1 MRTKR
6 QFRSTCHNSRQIY
19 ERAKVTDS
27 HAIIKLETLRKN
39 LELLKGFAGLP
50 ALPAIKANAYGH
62 GAVRVAQHLEKDVMG
77 FAVATPHEA
86 LELRVAGI
94 SADIV
99 LLTPAPPEKLENLIH
114 NKISFVIS
122 SVDQVQTI
130 SRFGDNTKVHLKL
143 NTGLNRLGARESDAA
158 KILLEVG
165 RSKLV
170 LEGVMTHL
178 VDSEDLEPEHAVEQI
193 EMLVRFL
200 ETHKPDAR
208 FFHAANTGGIL
219 NQSLHREI
227 FNLIRPGIGLYGYA
241 PGEDMHGALPL
252 EPAMTVQAW
261 VTMTKRVF
269 PGEIAS
275 YNAKW
280 TATTETNLATVRFGY
295 ADGYPRAASGQA
307 QVEILGQV
315 FPVVGRICMDQ
326 ILVDVGDLEIPVG
339 TPVTIFGN
347 SSITA
352 ESVAGW
358 AGTNAYEILTSV
370 GNRLERVYQ
379 T

>member
-1 MRTKR
+1 M
-6 QFRSTCHNSRQIY
+6 
-19 ERAKVTDS
+19 TDS

-39 LELLKGFAGLP
+39 LDLLKSFAGLP

-62 GAVRVAQHLEKDVMG
+62 GAVRVAQYLEQDVAG
-77 FAVATPHEA
+77 FAVATPREA
-86 LELRVAGI
+86 LELRGAGI
-94 SADIV
+94 STDIV
-99 LLTPAPPEKLENLIH
+99 LLTPAPPEKLKELVENQ
-114 NKISFVIS
+114 ISFVVS
-122 SVDQVQTI
+122 SLREIQEL
-130 SRFGDNTKVHLKL
+130 SRFHKNIKVHLKI
-143 NTGLNRLGARESDAA
+143 NTGLNRLGARASDAA
-158 KILLEVG
+158 KILLELG

-178 VDSEDLEPEHAVEQI
+178 VDSEDLEPEHAGRQ
-193 EMLVRFL
+193 MDLLVDFIK
-200 ETHKPDAR
+200 THKPDAR
-208 FFHAANTGGIL
+208 FFHAANTGGIM
-219 NQSLHREI
+219 NKSLHREF
-227 FNLIRPGIGLYGYA
+227 FNLVRPGIGLYGYA
-241 PGEDMHGALPL
+241 PGEDMNGVLNL
-252 EPAMTVQAW
+252 EPAMTVHAW

-280 TATTETNLATVRFGY
+280 TAIKETNLATVRFGY
-295 ADGYPRAASGQA
+295 ADGYPRAATGKA
-307 QVEILGQV
+307 KVEILGQV

-326 ILVDVGDLEIPVG
+326 ILVDIGELEMNVGA
-339 TPVTIFGN
+339 PVTIFGH

-370 GNRLERVYQ
+370 GNRLERVCQ

>member
-1 MRTKR
+1 M
-6 QFRSTCHNSRQIY
+6 
-19 ERAKVTDS
+19 TDS
-27 HAIIKLETLRKN
+27 HASIKLEVLRQN

-62 GAVRVAQHLEKDVMG
+62 GAVRVAQHLEQDVMG
-77 FAVATPHEA
+77 FAVATPREA
-86 LELRVAGI
+86 LELRGAGI
-94 SADIV
+94 QTDIV
-99 LLTPAPPEKLENLIH
+99 LLTPAPPEKLDELVE
-114 NKISFVIS
+114 NKISFVVS
-122 SVDQVQTI
+122 SLEQIQAL
-130 SRFGDNTKVHLKL
+130 SRFHKNIKVHLKI
-143 NTGLNRLGARESDAA
+143 NTGLNRLGARASDAA

-178 VDSEDLEPEHAVEQI
+178 VDSEDLAPEHAGRQMDLLANFI
-193 EMLVRFL
+193 

-208 FFHAANTGGIL
+208 FFHAANTGGIM
-219 NQSLHREI
+219 NKSLHREI
-227 FNLIRPGIGLYGYA
+227 FNLVRPGIGLYGYA
-241 PGEDMHGALPL
+241 PGEDMHGVLKL
-252 EPAMTVQAW
+252 EPALTVMAW

-269 PGEIAS
+269 AGEVAS

-280 TATTETNLATVRFGY
+280 TATRETNLATVRFGY
-295 ADGYPRAASGQA
+295 ADGYPRAATGKA
-307 QVEILGQV
+307 KVEIWEQL

-326 ILVDVGDLEIPVG
+326 ILVDIGELEFAVG

-352 ESVAGW
+352 QSVADW

-370 GNRLERVYQ
+370 GNRLERIYQ

>member
-1 MRTKR
+1 M
-6 QFRSTCHNSRQIY
+6 
-19 ERAKVTDS
+19 TDS
-27 HAIIKLETLRKN
+27 HAIIKLEILRKN
-39 LELLKGFAGLP
+39 LELLKGFAGIP

-62 GAVRVAQHLEKDVMG
+62 GAIRVAQHLEHDVMG
-77 FAVATPHEA
+77 FAVATPREA
-86 LELRVAGI
+86 LELRSAGI
-94 SADIV
+94 QTDIV
-99 LLTPAPPEKLENLIH
+99 LLTPAPPEKLEELVKNQ
-114 NKISFVIS
+114 ISFVVS
-122 SVDQVQTI
+122 SLAEVQAL
-130 SRFGDNTKVHLKL
+130 SRFSKNIKVHLKI
-143 NTGLNRLGARESDAA
+143 NTGLNRLGARASAA
-158 KILLEVG
+158 ATILLEVG

-178 VDSEDLEPEHAVEQI
+178 VDSEDLEPEHAVKQI
-193 EMLVRFL
+193 DLLVEFL

-208 FFHAANTGGIL
+208 FFHAANTGGIM
-219 NQSLHREI
+219 NKSLHRGI
-227 FNLIRPGIGLYGYA
+227 FNLVRPGIGLYGYA
-241 PGEDMHGALPL
+241 PGEDMNGILNL
-252 EPAMTVQAW
+252 EPAMTVMAW

-269 PGEIAS
+269 PSEVAS

-280 TATTETNLATVRFGY
+280 TATRETNLATVRFGY
-295 ADGYPRAASGQA
+295 ADGYPRAATGKA
-307 QVEILGQV
+307 KVEILEQV

-326 ILVDVGDLEIPVG
+326 ILVDVGELEFEVG

-352 ESVAGW
+352 EHVAGW

>member
-1 MRTKR
+1 M
-6 QFRSTCHNSRQIY
+6 
-19 ERAKVTDS
+19 TDS
-27 HAIIKLETLRKN
+27 HAIIKLEILRKN

-62 GAVRVAQHLEKDVMG
+62 GAVRVAQHLEQDVIG
-77 FAVATPHEA
+77 FAVATPREA
-86 LELRVAGI
+86 LELRGAGI
-94 SADIV
+94 STDIV
-99 LLTPAPPEKLENLIH
+99 LLTPAPSEKLESLVQNQ
-114 NKISFVIS
+114 ISFVVS
-122 SVDQVQTI
+122 SLEQVHTLSSFAENI
-130 SRFGDNTKVHLKL
+130 KVHLKV
-143 NTGLNRLGARESDAA
+143 NTGLNRLGARASDAA
-158 KILLEVG
+158 KILLEIG

-178 VDSEDLEPEHAVEQI
+178 VDSEDLEPEHAGKQI
-193 EMLVRFL
+193 DLLVDFI

-219 NQSLHREI
+219 NKSLHREI

-241 PGEDMHGALPL
+241 PGQDMNGVLNL

-261 VTMTKRVF
+261 VTMTKHVF
-269 PGEIAS
+269 PGEVAS

-280 TATTETNLATVRFGY
+280 TATKETTLVTVRFGY
-295 ADGYPRAASGQA
+295 ADGYPRAASGKA
-307 QVEILGQV
+307 QVEIAGQV

-326 ILVDVGDLEIPVG
+326 ILVDVGELEFEVG

-347 SSITA
+347 SNITA
-352 ESVAGW
+352 ENVAGW

>member
-1 MRTKR
+1 M
-6 QFRSTCHNSRQIY
+6 
-19 ERAKVTDS
+19 TDS

-62 GAVRVAQHLEKDVMG
+62 GAIRVAQHLEKDVMG
-77 FAVATPHEA
+77 FAVATPREA
-86 LELRVAGI
+86 LELRSAGI
-94 SADIV
+94 HTDIV
-99 LLTPAPPEKLENLIH
+99 LLTPAPPEKLEELVENQ
-114 NKISFVIS
+114 ISFVVS
-122 SVDQVQTI
+122 SFEQIQEL
-130 SRFGDNTKVHLKL
+130 SRFSKNIKVHLKI
-143 NTGLNRLGARESDAA
+143 NTGLNRLGARASAA
-158 KILLEVG
+158 ATIL
-165 RSKLV
+165 

-178 VDSEDLEPEHAVEQI
+178 VDSEDLEPEHAVKQI
-193 EMLVRFL
+193 DLLVEFL

-208 FFHAANTGGIL
+208 FFHAANTGGIM
-219 NQSLHREI
+219 NKSLHRGI
-227 FNLIRPGIGLYGYA
+227 FNLNRPGIGLYGYA
-241 PGEDMHGALPL
+241 PGEDMNGVLNL

-280 TATTETNLATVRFGY
+280 TATKETTLATVRFGY
-295 ADGYPRAASGQA
+295 ADGYPRAASGKA
-307 QVEILGQV
+307 QVEIATQI

-326 ILVDVGDLEIPVG
+326 ILVDIGDLEMDVG

-352 ESVAGW
+352 ENVAAW

>member
-1 MRTKR
+1 VFM
-6 QFRSTCHNSRQIY
+6 I
-19 ERAKVTDS
+19 DS
-27 HAIIKLETLRKN
+27 HAIVNLETLRKN
-39 LELLKGFAGLP
+39 LKLLKDFVELP

-77 FAVATPHEA
+77 FAVATPREA
-86 LELRVAGI
+86 LELRNAGI
-94 SADIV
+94 QTDIV
-99 LLTPAPPEKLENLIH
+99 LLTPAPPEKLEELVENQ
-114 NKISFVIS
+114 ISFVVS
-122 SVDQVQTI
+122 SLEQVQELSGFHKNI
-130 SRFGDNTKVHLKL
+130 KVHLKI
-143 NTGLNRLGARESDAA
+143 NTGLNRLGARASDAA
-158 KILLEVG
+158 KILLELG

-178 VDSEDLEPEHAVEQI
+178 VDSEDLEPEHAVRQ
-193 EMLVRFL
+193 MDLLVDFL

-208 FFHAANTGGIL
+208 FFHAANTGGIM
-219 NQSLHREI
+219 NKSLHREI
-227 FNLIRPGIGLYGYA
+227 FNLVRPGIGLYGYA
-241 PGEDMHGALPL
+241 PGEDMNGILNL

-261 VTMTKRVF
+261 VTLVKRVF

-280 TATTETNLATVRFGY
+280 TATKETTLATVRFGY

-307 QVEILGQV
+307 KVEIAGQV

-326 ILVDVGDLEIPVG
+326 ILVDVGELELEVG

-352 ESVAGW
+352 ENVAGW

>member
-1 MRTKR
+1 
-6 QFRSTCHNSRQIY
+6 
-19 ERAKVTDS
+19 VTDS
-27 HAIIKLETLRKN
+27 HAKVNLGILSKN
-39 LELLKGFAGLP
+39 LQHLKDFAGLP

-77 FAVATPHEA
+77 FAVATPREA
-86 LELRVAGI
+86 LELRNAGI
-94 SADIV
+94 QTDIV
-99 LLTPAPPEKLENLIH
+99 LLTPAPPEKLEELVN
-114 NKISFVIS
+114 NQISFVVS
-122 SVDQVQTI
+122 SLEQIQEL
-130 SRFGDNTKVHLKL
+130 SRFSKNIKVHLKI
-143 NTGLNRLGARESDAA
+143 NTGLNRLGARASDAA
-158 KILLEVG
+158 KILLELG

-178 VDSEDLEPEHAVEQI
+178 VDSEDLEPEHAVKQ
-193 EMLVRFL
+193 MDLLVDFIK
-200 ETHKPDAR
+200 THKPDAR
-208 FFHAANTGGIL
+208 FFHAANTGGIM
-219 NQSLHREI
+219 NKSLHREI

-241 PGEDMHGALPL
+241 PGEDMQRVLNL

-269 PGEIAS
+269 PGEVAS

-280 TATTETNLATVRFGY
+280 TATRETNLATVRFGY
-295 ADGYPRAASGQA
+295 ADGYPRAATGKA
-307 QVEILGQV
+307 KVEIAGEI

-326 ILVDVGDLEIPVG
+326 ILVDVGELEFEVG

>member
-1 MRTKR
+1 M
-6 QFRSTCHNSRQIY
+6 
-19 ERAKVTDS
+19 TDS

-62 GAVRVAQHLEKDVMG
+62 GAVRVAQHLERDVMG
-77 FAVATPHEA
+77 FAVATPFEA
-86 LELRVAGI
+86 LELRSAGI
-94 SADIV
+94 STDIV
-99 LLTPAPPEKLENLIH
+99 LLTPAPPEKLEELVENQ
-114 NKISFVIS
+114 ISFVVS
-122 SVDQVQTI
+122 SLAEIQAL
-130 SRFGDNTKVHLKL
+130 SRFSKNIKVHLKI
-143 NTGLNRLGARESDAA
+143 NTGLNRLGARASDAA
-158 KILLEVG
+158 KILLELG
-165 RSKLV
+165 RSKLI

-178 VDSEDLEPEHAVEQI
+178 VDSEDLEPAHAVKQ
-193 EMLVRFL
+193 MDLLVNFI

-208 FFHAANTGGIL
+208 FFHAANTGGIM
-219 NQSLHREI
+219 NKSLHRDI

-241 PGEDMHGALPL
+241 PGEDMNGVLKL

-269 PGEIAS
+269 AGEIAS

-280 TATTETNLATVRFGY
+280 TATKETTLATVRFGY
-295 ADGYPRAASGQA
+295 ADGYPRAATGKA
-307 QVEILGQV
+307 KVEIAGQV

-326 ILVDVGDLEIPVG
+326 ILVDVGELEFEVG